1 MQDNPPAPDTAAP
14 ESQSQTPTDSTEP
27 KWYTL
32 KEAAR
37 ILGKS
42 KSAIEYHAGKL
53 DSTDRKTDDSGII
66 RISAAAVDA
75 ISQKVRAS
83 VKHVPSKYQTSTTST
98 QQVPENRPRMLLGT
112 QQAPEK
118 YPTSTQEAAEQSFS
132 GTQQAPQNRP
142 TSTQQVPNFAE
153 QTALDTL
160 KEIIE
165 GLRTDLQRAENEKRE
180 SMKEADQL
188 RADLARAEEREH
200 AAQDR
205 AERAEKEL
213 DTLKAQNQ
221 TLTEQ
226 LAAIADKQADAIR
239 AGAAEQLALAIPEK
253 EKKTGIIAGFVRLFH
268 RKKDE
273 E

>member
-14 ESQSQTPTDSTEP
+14 EIQSQTPTDSTEP

-83 VKHVPSKYQTSTTST
+83 VKQVPSKHQTST

-118 YPTSTQEAAEQSFS
+118 YPTSTQDAAEQNLS

-213 DTLKAQNQ
+213 DTLKAQNKS
-221 TLTEQ
+221 LTDQ

-253 EKKTGIIAGFVRLFH
+253 EKKPGFLARLFH